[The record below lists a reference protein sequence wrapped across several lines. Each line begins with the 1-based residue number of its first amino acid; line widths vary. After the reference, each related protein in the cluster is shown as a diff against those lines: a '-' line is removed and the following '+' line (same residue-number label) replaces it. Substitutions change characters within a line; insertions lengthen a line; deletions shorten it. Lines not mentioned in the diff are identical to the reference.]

1 MTSSSSSKHE
11 SYDVII
17 VGAGSAGCVL
27 ANRLSADPRRRVLLI
42 EAGKAERSV
51 FIRMP
56 SGFPYASTSPR
67 YSWGYTA
74 DPAPALDG
82 RRISCP
88 RGKLLG
94 GSSSINGMAFV
105 RGDPADFDA
114 WARVA
119 GDDWS
124 YRNCLPYFRSL
135 ETFSK
140 GADAYRGGDGPLS
153 VIGPDHTRPLYR
165 HFLRA
170 CSEAGY
176 AIADDTNGK
185 DHDGFG
191 PMDQTIRNGVRE
203 TAATAFLDP
212 VAKRAN
218 LTIRTG
224 ALVTRVIMDR
234 GRATGVEISERGKTS
249 VIGGGEVV
257 LSAGAINSPQLLM
270 LSGIGDADAL
280 IRTGITPVIDLPAV
294 GQNLQDHVDVTVM
307 MNCSEPISDSPLMRP
322 HRKVLLGLQWML
334 FGTGPGATNHF
345 EVAGYIRTKATLP
358 RADIQLCFIP
368 LLSTVDGTGIGNGH
382 GYQCTV
388 MLLRPRSR
396 GAISLL
402 GPDPRQPPS
411 MQFNYLEDPSDLA
424 DMREGVKRLREIL
437 AQPSMARISADE
449 IAPGRQVRNDDEI
462 ERFIRRTVK
471 STHHPCGTCRM
482 GTDEASVVDARAL
495 VRGTQNLRVIDASI
509 FPAITSGNINAP
521 TMMVAEKLASQIA
534 H

>member
-1 MTSSSSSKHE
+1 MTSPSKRE
-11 SYDVII
+11 AYDVII

-27 ANRLSADPRRRVLLI
+27 ANRLSADPARQVLLI
-42 EAGKAERSV
+42 EAGNTERSI

-56 SGFPYASTSPR
+56 SGFPYASTSRR
-67 YSWGYTA
+67 YSWNYAA

-82 RRISCP
+82 RRIRCP

-114 WARVA
+114 WSGFA

-124 YRNCLPYFRSL
+124 YENCLPHFRSL

-140 GADAYRGGDGPLS
+140 GGDAYRGGEGPLS
-153 VIGPDHTRPLYR
+153 VIGPDHTSPLYR
-165 HFLRA
+165 HFLQA
-170 CSEAGY
+170 CAEAGY
-176 AIADDTNGK
+176 RQLDDTNGK
-185 DHDGFG
+185 DNDGFG

-212 VAKRAN
+212 VAGRAN

-224 ALVTRVIMDR
+224 ALVTRVIMAQ
-234 GRATGVEISERGKTS
+234 GRATGVEICEGGRKS
-249 VIGGGEVV
+249 VISAGDVV

-270 LSGIGDADAL
+270 LSGIGEADAL
-280 IRTGITPVIDLPAV
+280 ARAGVRPIIDLPAV
-294 GQNLQDHVDVTVM
+294 GRNLQDHVDVTVM
-307 MNCSEPISDSPLMRP
+307 MNCREPVSDSPLMKP
-322 HRKVLLGLQWML
+322 HRKALLGLQWML
-334 FGTGPGATNHF
+334 FGNGPGATNHF
-345 EVAGYIRTKATLP
+345 EVAGYIRTSAQIARP
-358 RADIQLCFIP
+358 DIQLCFIP

-396 GAISLL
+396 GAVTLL
-402 GPDPRQPPS
+402 GSDPAQAPS
-411 MQFNYLEDPSDLA
+411 MQFNYLEHASDLA

-437 AQPSMARISADE
+437 AQPAMARVSADE
-449 IAPGRQVRNDDEI
+449 IAPGPQIRSDDDI

-482 GTDEASVVDARAL
+482 GTDDASVVDPGGL
-495 VRGTQNLRVIDASI
+495 VRGTANLRVIDASI
-509 FPAITSGNINAP
+509 FPAITSGNVNAP
-521 TMMVAEKLASQIA
+521 TMMVAEKLASRIA